1 MPNGWSEKKKKS
13 ETHRSREL
21 NEMTIDQLRKW
32 AEREVSMAF
41 DRESVRATHAA
52 QLDDCLSSLLR
63 RLRDL
68 ICLDEMTEEFR
79 RKLAKTII
87 AHEDMQERATQ
98 ALPRRK

>member
-1 MPNGWSEKKKKS
+1 
-13 ETHRSREL
+13 
-21 NEMTIDQLRKW
+21 
-32 AEREVSMAF
+32 
-41 DRESVRATHAA
+41 
-52 QLDDCLSSLLR
+52 LSSLLR

-68 ICLDEMTEEFR
+68 ICLDEMTEDFR